1 MSKVEQEVAE
11 IKRMMCRV
19 QDKIE
24 DTADLVKGTA
34 FKDHLDSIYDALE
47 DLRFDLGKQL
57 EEHKRRV
64 RGEGGGTPKSWR
76 ESA

>member
-57 EEHKRRV
+57 EEHNMRV